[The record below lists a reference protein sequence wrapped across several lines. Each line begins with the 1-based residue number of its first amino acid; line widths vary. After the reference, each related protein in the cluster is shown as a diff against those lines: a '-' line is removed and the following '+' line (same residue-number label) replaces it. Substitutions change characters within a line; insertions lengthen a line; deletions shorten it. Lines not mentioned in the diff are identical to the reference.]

1 MWKML
6 KERFNS
12 TDSLVSLA
20 LGLAVVLVVGITTVN
35 YVRTKNANPEG
46 ASDTKTEKSETPANL
61 PTEHTVTAGE
71 TLWSIAEQYYK
82 SGYNWVDIQ
91 KANTLPNADYLEV
104 DQKLTIPN
112 VAPIPAP
119 TGMTSSASTDGKPK
133 EKSYTVTAGDNL
145 WSIASAMY
153 GNGYKWVEI
162 AKANNLKNPGLIHAG
177 NVLVLP
183 E

>member
-1 MWKML
+1 ML
-6 KERFNS
+6 KERFSS

-20 LGLAVVLVVGITTVN
+20 LGLAVVLVIGVTVVN
-35 YVRTKNANPEG
+35 YVRTKNAKPEG
-46 ASDTKTEKSETPANL
+46 ANDTKTETSVASANL
-61 PTEHTVTAGE
+61 PAEHSVTAGE
-71 TLWSIAEQYYK
+71 TLWSIAEKYYK

-91 KANTLPNADYLEV
+91 KANTLQNADRIEV

-112 VAPIPAP
+112 VTPIPAP

-133 EKSYTVTAGDNL
+133 EKFYTVVTGDNL

-153 GNGYKWVEI
+153 SNGYKWVEI
-162 AKANNLKNPGLIHAG
+162 ARVNKLVNPDLIHAG
-177 NVLVLP
+177 NVLMLP

>member
-6 KERFNS
+6 KERFSS

-20 LGLAVVLVVGITTVN
+20 LGLAVVLVIGVTVVN
-35 YVRTKNANPEG
+35 YVRTKNANQEG
-46 ASDTKTEKSETPANL
+46 ASDTKTETSVASANL
-61 PTEHTVTAGE
+61 PAEHSVTAGE
-71 TLWSIAEQYYK
+71 TLWSIAEKYYK

-91 KANTLPNADYLEV
+91 KANTLPNADRIEV
-104 DQKLTIPN
+104 GQTLTIPN
-112 VAPIPAP
+112 VTPIPVP
-119 TGMTSSASTDGKPK
+119 TGMTSSTSTDGKPK
-133 EKSYTVTAGDNL
+133 QKSYTVVTGDNL

-153 GNGYKWVEI
+153 SNGYKWVEI
-162 AKANNLKNPGLIHAG
+162 AKTNALVNPDLIHAG

>member
-12 TDSLVSLA
+12 TDSLVSLI
-20 LGLAVVLVVGITTVN
+20 LGLAVVLVIGVTVVN
-35 YVRTKNANPEG
+35 YVRSKNMSLGG
-46 ASDTKTEKSETPANL
+46 AQDTKTENSYMPANL
-61 PTEHTVTAGE
+61 PTTHVVATGE
-71 TLWSIAEQYYK
+71 TLWSISETYYK

-91 KANTLPNADYLEV
+91 KANTLLDADRIEV
-104 DQKLTIPN
+104 GQTLTIPK
-112 VAPIPAP
+112 ATPIQESIIQ
-119 TGMTSSASTDGKPK
+119 TSSASTDGKPK
-133 EKSYTVTAGDNL
+133 EKSYSVVSGDNL

-162 AKANNLKNPGLIHAG
+162 AKANKLVNPDLIHAG
-177 NVLVLP
+177 NILVLP

>member
-20 LGLAVVLVVGITTVN
+20 LGLAVVLVIGVTVVN
-35 YVRTKNANPEG
+35 YIRTKNSGTGG
-46 ASDTKTEKSETPANL
+46 ATNTKTEKSETPATL
-61 PTEHTVTAGE
+61 PTQHTVKEGE

-91 KANTLPNADYLEV
+91 KANTLPNADRIEV

-112 VAPIPAP
+112 VTPIPVP

-133 EKSYTVTAGDNL
+133 ETSYTVVGGDNL

-162 AKANNLKNPGLIHAG
+162 AKVNNLKNPGLIHAG
-177 NVLVLP
+177 NVLVMP